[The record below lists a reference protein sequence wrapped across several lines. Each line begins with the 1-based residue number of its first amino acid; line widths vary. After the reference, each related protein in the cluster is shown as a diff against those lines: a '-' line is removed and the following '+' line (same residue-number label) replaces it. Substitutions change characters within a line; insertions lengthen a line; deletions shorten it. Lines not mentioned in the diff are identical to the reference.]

1 MREQHG
7 AARLKNRRHS
17 HRQRLGRDLIDVSS
31 EKRRVAA
38 AGFRP
43 QPHAMRARIEH
54 GARFVEAD
62 MAVGADAEDLDVDA
76 ASLGDGPF
84 IAKALLVRIGGADEK
99 VDPPRVEVGVAEEVL
114 LHEPAVRAGD
124 VRVQADE
131 LVEVEGRRLGPVE
144 TSRRCQS

>member
-1 MREQHG
+1 
-7 AARLKNRRHS
+7 
-17 HRQRLGRDLIDVSS
+17 
-31 EKRRVAA
+31 
-38 AGFRP
+38 
-43 QPHAMRARIEH
+43 MRARIEH
-54 GARFVEAD
+54 GARLLVEAD

-76 ASLGDGPF
+76 AGLGDGPF

-99 VDPPRVEVGVAEEVL
+99 LIRRGSRLVWRKRCSCMKRRMS
-114 LHEPAVRAGD
+114 RA